1 MTKGKNAE
9 TAETRK
15 STRPALIASR
25 RTIAEHTTY
34 LQRLLLGLADESI
47 TTALICPP
55 SSRLEHLTPV
65 PTDVFTHP
73 PIDLPFMERVGIE
86 ALAGY
91 LEKFRPT
98 VLHCLCES
106 RATLVRRLA
115 ERLDVPYVLAVN
127 SLEKKL
133 ARLPIS
139 PTHCASIVV
148 PAETI
153 GMRTTKFHVRY
164 ADRVKQINMGTF
176 AEAEPVCFSDPS
188 RLSSIMVAH
197 PLDHL
202 SHFESLFKA
211 ARELIADGHEFM
223 MVIMGRGRAE
233 HRLRR
238 LLVEYGLSEVVTIV
252 PVLDAWRAAVAA
264 ADIFLQ
270 PLPNAAFSVVLLE
283 AMGLGA
289 AVIACPGGVDDLI
302 VPNQTALVF
311 EPDSERGL
319 RDSLARL
326 LADHGFARR
335 LASTAQTYVAGR
347 YPVSGM
353 IAATLETYT
362 QAQRNAPTPAR

>member
-1 MTKGKNAE
+1 MTKGKSAD

-15 STRPALIASR
+15 STRPVLIASR

-47 TTALICPP
+47 TTALVCPP

-65 PTDVFTHP
+65 PADVFSHP
-73 PIDLPFMERVGIE
+73 QIDLPLMERVGIE
-86 ALAGY
+86 TLAEQ

-106 RATLVRRLA
+106 RALLVQRLA
-115 ERLDVPYVLAVN
+115 ERLGVPYLLAVN
-127 SLEKKL
+127 SLERKL

-153 GMRTTKFHVRY
+153 RVRTSKFHGRY
-164 ADRVKQINMGTF
+164 AERVRQINMGTF
-176 AEAEPVCFSDPS
+176 AEAEPVCFSDPA
-188 RLSSIMVAH
+188 RLSSIVVAH
-197 PLDHL
+197 RLDHV

-211 ARELIADGHEFM
+211 ARGLVSDGHEFM
-223 MVIMGRGRAE
+223 LVIMGRGRAE
-233 HRLRR
+233 HRVRQ

-252 PVLDAWRAAVAA
+252 PVLDAWREAVAA
-264 ADIFLQ
+264 GDIFLQ
-270 PLPNAAFSVVLLE
+270 PLPNTAFSVVLLE
-283 AMGLGA
+283 AMGLGV
-289 AVIACPGGVDDLI
+289 AVVACPGGVDDLI

-326 LADHGFARR
+326 LADHSFARR

-347 YPVSGM
+347 YPVGGM
-353 IAATLETYT
+353 VAATLEAYT
-362 QAQRNAPTPAR
+362 EAQRNAPVPAR